1 MYSSTAHAMLNPSK
15 VLVPLP
21 ISSIMSRLLEV
32 ALFKMFAI
40 SLISTMNVL
49 WPVERLSDAPT
60 RVKILS
66 VMQILAAFAGTN
78 DPKCAIS
85 VISATWRIY
94 VLFPAMFGP
103 VRMIK
108 RSFCMFISVEFGT
121 NASFMP
127 GSTTGCLPSVIE
139 ILPLVLMRGRT
150 YPFATAALANEQN
163 ASSSAITAE
172 LSLSALRQSESFSR
186 ISVNSLYSSWI
197 QFSFAPRI
205 FSSASLSC
213 GVI

>member
-1 MYSSTAHAMLNPSK
+1 MLNPSK

-172 LSLSALRQSESFSR
+172 LSLSALRQSKVFANLGKQ
-186 ISVNSLYSSWI
+186 SVLKLDTVFLCAQNLFLGFFELRSYITL
-197 QFSFAPRI
+197 
-205 FSSASLSC
+205 
-213 GVI
+213 